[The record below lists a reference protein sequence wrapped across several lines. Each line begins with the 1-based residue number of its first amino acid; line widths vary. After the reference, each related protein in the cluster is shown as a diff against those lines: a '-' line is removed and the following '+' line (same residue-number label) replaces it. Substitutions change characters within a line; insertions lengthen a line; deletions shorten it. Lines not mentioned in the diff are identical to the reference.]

1 MSASTKRPQG
11 GKSLNLLPDSYV
23 VVDVETTG
31 LSFELC
37 DIIEIGAARV
47 VGGEVTETF
56 ETLVRISDK
65 LPSFIVD
72 FTGITDEMLLG
83 APDEAAAI
91 ELFSEFAGD
100 SVLMAHNANFD
111 MTFLYLAYERH
122 LGRPLA
128 NDFIDTLKVARR
140 AFPDM
145 EHRRS
150 EDLCSV
156 LCVTNERPHRALP
169 DARAEH
175 ECYLVMRSM
184 LLEKYGEEGYSKL
197 FRSAP
202 SKKLSAAEIVAQGVP
217 DEDNP
222 LYGMNVV
229 FTGAMATMVRREAMQ
244 ALRNIGGN
252 PQDGVRKDTDYL
264 VFGNEGFAEANKN
277 SSGKMDKARRNQLK
291 GLPIQVISE
300 DAFLEMLQS

>member
-1 MSASTKRPQG
+1 MSTSTKRPLG
-11 GKSLNLLPDSYV
+11 GKSLNQLPDSYV

-47 VGGEVTETF
+47 IRGQVTETF
-56 ETLVRISDK
+56 ETLVRISEE

-72 FTGITDEMLLG
+72 LTGITDEMLLG

-91 ELFSEFAGD
+91 GLFSEFVGD

-122 LGRPLA
+122 LGKSLT
-128 NDFIDTLKVARR
+128 NDFVDTLKVARR

-150 EDLCSV
+150 EDLRSA
-156 LCVTNERPHRALP
+156 LCVTNEQPHRALS
-169 DARAEH
+169 DALAEH
-175 ECYLVMRSM
+175 ECYLMMRSM

-197 FRSAP
+197 FRSVS
-202 SKKLSAAEIVAQGVP
+202 SKKLSAAEIVAQGEP

-222 LYGMNVV
+222 LYGMNVA
-229 FTGAMATMVRREAMQ
+229 FTGAMTTMIRKEAMQ
-244 ALRNIGGN
+244 AIKNIGGN

-264 VFGNEGFAEANKN
+264 VFGNEGFAEANKS
-277 SSGKMDKARRNQLK
+277 SSGKMDKTRRNQLK